1 MLGNI
6 LGAVGGLVG
15 SIFGRKQA
23 EKDAKRQE
31 ALQREFAQNG
41 IKWKVEDAKRSG
53 IHPLYA
59 LGAQTTSYSP
69 VSIGNDFAQVGQNLG
84 RAMDATRT
92 SSERN
97 SAYATTVQELQL
109 KRMGLENELLASQ
122 IANIRQAGSKPPFP
136 GDPYMLEGQP
146 SSGPAKNVG
155 IMGQETAAVPETGF
169 SMKMVDGQRTYI
181 PIPAQEFK
189 DRTEDN
195 WFHEVAHA
203 LRNNFIPS
211 INARYRDPPKI
222 KLAPW
227 QYWSWENGGYVIKNH
242 QWRNSPSI
250 NYGAGGSY

>member
-1 MLGNI
+1 MLMLGSI
-6 LGAVGGLVG
+6 LGAVGGIASAFL
-15 SIFGRKQA
+15 GRN
-23 EKDAKRQE
+23 DAKRQE
-31 ALQREFAQNG
+31 ANQREFAQNG
-41 IKWKVEDAKRSG
+41 IRWKVEDAKRAG

-59 LGAQTTSYSP
+59 LGANTTSYSP
-69 VSIGNDFAQVGQNLG
+69 VSVGTDLGSVGQNIG

-92 SSERN
+92 GSERIN
-97 SAYATTVQELQL
+97 AYTKTVQELQL

-122 IANIRQAGSKPPFP
+122 IANVRQSGGNPPFP

-155 IMGQETAAVPETGF
+155 VMGQETAAVPETGF
-169 SMKMVDGQRTYI
+169 SMKMIDGVRTYI

-211 INARYRDPPKI
+211 INAKYRDPPKI

-227 QYWSWENGGYVIKNH
+227 QYWAWENGGYVIKNH
-242 QWRNSPSI
+242 QWRNRKTSY